1 MVVVAQND
9 NPWQWQS
16 DSHSGSQDRM
26 VVFADLMVDG
36 VSVPLSDVGQRY
48 VVGAFIDGGCRGVA
62 EIVNSPTP
70 WMQIE
75 VYGNYGSV
83 NDEGKSVS
91 FLLYDK
97 ETDIELPLTSSRQ
110 VTWGQDSYGTPSS
123 DHVVLSVMSN
133 YDNAIVTFPATVTL
147 SRLHDVVLTLTHTNA
162 AQSTLNPDW
171 VDIVFADGPHGWT
184 VASAT
189 GRGLQWSLRGRAVGE
204 YEYYVTYHGKAM
216 TSDQGTAKGKLII
229 PAEVALENGWDWI
242 SIFMPQS
249 FALTSGNGS
258 FLPLL
263 NSIVEIR
270 SQKGSLYNDPQKG
283 FFGDIMQL
291 SLIEGAYKVK
301 CGQTSDNGDAL
312 VFNLGTAADG
322 AATMALIPT
331 LKPGY
336 NWIAYPHEQDHTLT
350 TLNEFLS
357 ANATE
362 GDLLIGH
369 DAFLEF
375 NGMGWIGSVD
385 VFQAGKGFIY
395 YNSSSEPISLNWGD
409 YYMPQETITMAAR
422 PMLWNCQTN
431 NYAQS
436 MPVVAIL
443 SGVDNLDRYSIGA
456 FVGDECRGHGEVVD
470 GEHFFISVA
479 GASGEQ
485 VSFKLYDAT
494 TGTYS
499 DIDTALTFVETAGSL
514 RKPVALVAP
523 STAISSPR
531 SESALALCYQNRHIL
546 VNGTL
551 DQLLVSVKNM
561 AGYTVLT
568 SHSVDTSVE
577 HLPAGTYI
585 VTASDGKCAKTIKMT
600 K

>member
-1 MVVVAQND
+1 MVVVAQSD
-9 NPWQWQS
+9 NPWQWQP
-16 DSHSGSQDRM
+16 DSRIGAQDRM

-36 VSVPLSDVGQRY
+36 VSVPLSEVEQRY
-48 VVGAFIDGGCRGVA
+48 VVGAFIDGTCRGVA
-62 EIVNSPTP
+62 EVIDGSAP

-75 VYGNYGSV
+75 VYGNYGSI
-83 NDEGKSVS
+83 NDEGKPVS

-97 ETDIELPLTSSRQ
+97 EYDVELTLYSSRS

-123 DHVVLSVMSN
+123 DHVVLSTIAN
-133 YDNAIVTFPATVTL
+133 YDNAIITFPATVTL
-147 SRLHDVVLTLTHTNA
+147 SRLHDVALTLTHTNA
-162 AQSTLNPDW
+162 GQTAVAPGKVS
-171 VDIVFADGPHGWT
+171 IVIADGPHGWT
-184 VASAT
+184 AASAT
-189 GRGLQWSLRGRAVGE
+189 GKGLEWTLRGMAVGE
-204 YEYYVTYHGKAM
+204 YDYYVTYDGKPM
-216 TSDQGTAKGKLII
+216 FSDQGTDKGKLII

-263 NSIVEIR
+263 NNIIEIR

-283 FFGDIMQL
+283 FFGDITQL
-291 SLIEGAYKVK
+291 SLAEGAYKVK
-301 CGQTSDNGDAL
+301 CGQTSDNGGAL
-312 VFNLGTAADG
+312 VFNLGTAVDG
-322 AATMALIPT
+322 AATMALVPMM
-331 LKPGY
+331 KPGY
-336 NWIAYPHEQDHTLT
+336 NWIAYPHEQNHTLA

-357 ANATE
+357 ANASE

-375 NGMGWIGSVD
+375 NGLHWIGSVD

-422 PMLWNCQTN
+422 PTQWNYQAN

-436 MPVVAIL
+436 MPVVATL
-443 SGVDNLDRYSIGA
+443 NGVADLERYSIGA
-456 FVGDECRGHGEVVD
+456 FVGDECRGHGEAVD

-485 VSFKLYDAT
+485 VCFKLYDAT
-494 TGTYS
+494 TDTYS
-499 DIDTALTFVETAGSL
+499 DIETALNFAEKAGSL
-514 RKPVALVAP
+514 RKPVTLVTP
-523 STAISSPR
+523 STAIVSPR
-531 SESALALCYQNRHIL
+531 SESTLALCYQNCHIL
-546 VNGTL
+546 VNGAP

-568 SHSVDTSVE
+568 SHSANTSVE

-585 VTASDGKCAKTIKMT
+585 VTASDGKCVKTIKMT